1 MVPLFAIWD
10 IRILKSMLYVE
21 NLLLRSSI
29 DFLSFEFFKSFL
41 RDSTSSDLQVE
52 RVRTNV
58 DHVIW
63 PNGKRVV
70 LIAEVKLI
78 KLDRRKRIQ

>member
-1 MVPLFAIWD
+1 MVPLFVIWD
-10 IRILKSMLYVE
+10 IQIQKLMSYVDEISLKM
-21 NLLLRSSI
+21 I
-29 DFLSFEFFKSFL
+29 MPPFDFEQSFL
-41 RDSTSSDLQVE
+41 RDPSSSDLQVE

-70 LIAEVKLI
+70 LIAEVEFSKI
-78 KLDRRKRIQ
+78 R